1 LWAARSLAPA
11 LAEVVLI
18 DQHNYHSFLP
28 LLYQVAA
35 AELEPEAIAFPL
47 RSITRHWPNTRFIQA
62 RVTGVDVDAQR
73 VHTRR
78 LSVPYDYLIVA
89 GGSTAHYLG
98 VPGAVEHSF
107 PLKSLD
113 DAIALRNHV
122 LACFERAETLP
133 PGDEQRQALTF
144 VIVGGGPTG
153 VEFAGA
159 LIELIRGPLMRDYSL
174 LQRQDV
180 AVTLVE
186 AASHLLP
193 GLPAD
198 LQRYAEHRLTRM
210 GVEVRLGAPVRR
222 IGAACITLR
231 DGALIPSLTAVWT
244 AGVRSDPAL
253 QRWGLPTGR
262 GGRLAVRPTLQVPGH
277 PEIFVAGDLA
287 DVESIRLPLPMT
299 APVATQQ
306 GAWAAHNV
314 KRLLAG
320 KLPEPF
326 QFHDRGT
333 MATIGRNA
341 AVAWLLGLRFTG
353 LAAWLIWLAVHL
365 FNLMGFRNRL
375 LVLLAWAWDYL
386 FTERVVR
393 LILPSE
399 ADRSWPGDHT
409 RYRFPAI
416 APDAA
421 GCSDPTKITQR

>member
-1 LWAARSLAPA
+1 LWAARSLAQAP
-11 LAEVVLI
+11 AEVVLI

-47 RSITRHWPNTRFIQA
+47 RSMTRHWPNTRFIQA
-62 RVTGVDVDAQR
+62 RVTNVDVDAQR
-73 VHTRR
+73 VHTQR

-89 GGSTAHYLG
+89 GGSAAHFLG
-98 VPGAVEHSF
+98 VPGAAEHAF

-113 DAIALRNHV
+113 DAIALRNHI
-122 LACFERAETLP
+122 LACFERAEALP
-133 PGDEQRQALTF
+133 PGDERPQALTF

-159 LIELIRGPLMRDYSL
+159 LIELIRGPLLRDYPL

-180 AVTLVE
+180 RVVLLE

-198 LQRYAEHRLTRM
+198 LQRYAEQRLTRM
-210 GVEVRLGAPVRR
+210 GVEVRLGAPVRQ
-222 IGAACITLR
+222 IGAEGITLT
-231 DGALIPSLTAVWT
+231 DGRQIPSLTAVWT
-244 AGVRSDPAL
+244 AGVRGDPAL
-253 QRWGLPTGR
+253 QRWGLPAGR
-262 GGRLAVRPTLQVPGH
+262 GGRLAVRPTLQVRGH

-287 DVESIRLPLPMT
+287 DIESHSPPLPMT

-306 GAWAAHNV
+306 GAWAAHNL

-320 KLPEPF
+320 NLSEPF
-326 QFHDRGT
+326 YFHDRGT

-353 LAAWLIWLAVHL
+353 FVAWVIWLAVHL
-365 FNLMGFRNRL
+365 FNLIGLRNRL

-393 LILPSE
+393 LILPSKV
-399 ADRSWPGDHT
+399 G
-409 RYRFPAI
+409 RYGTGNHATALFPAI
-416 APDAA
+416 APEAA
-421 GCSDPTKITQR
+421 GLSDPTKIPR